1 MTKREFYELVM
12 TLGNAD
18 ATAFAQEEIEKMDSR
33 NENRRNSPRKPSKTA
48 ESNRVLYFEILKNF
62 CAEPHTASE
71 IGAHLEIS
79 AQKASAVMRQ
89 AVNEGFATANDIKV
103 KGRTVKS
110 YTWL

>member
-1 MTKREFYELVM
+1 M

-18 ATAFAQEEIEKMDSR
+18 ATEFARIQLERMDSR
-33 NENRRNSPRKPSKTA
+33 NEKRRNAPRKPSKTA
-48 ESNRVLYFEILKNF
+48 ETNREYFGRLEDF
-62 CAEPHTASE
+62 CTEPHTASE

-89 AVNEGFATANDIKV
+89 AVKEGFASSTDVKV

>member
-1 MTKREFYELVM
+1 MTKREFYALVM

-18 ATAFAQEEIEKMDSR
+18 ATAFAQEEIEKMDVR
-33 NENRRNSPRKPSKTA
+33 NEKRRSAEKKESKTA
-48 ESNRVLYFEILKNF
+48 VANREFYGKLAEF

-79 AQKASAVMRQ
+79 PQKASAIMKQ
-89 AVNEGFATANDIKV
+89 AVREEKATSTDVKI
-103 KGRTVKS
+103 KGRAVKS